1 VVDNNLLIILCMSL
15 GVVCV
20 EVATLAIFP
29 SVVCNARA
37 TCPFLVLVP
46 AGRVC
51 VSRRVAP
58 PPEPLAP
65 APRLCPRARLT
76 PATAA
81 TAAATATTGD
91 ARGVAAATTT
101 TDDDDD
107 DDAALTGE
115 GLRRGPFAYMPFLA
129 GPHAC
134 IGRKFAHL
142 ETCTALA
149 VLLRAFSF
157 APVPGREVRATLQL
171 TQRPTPSLQ
180 LIATPRS

>member
-1 VVDNNLLIILCMSL
+1 M
-15 GVVCV
+15 
-20 EVATLAIFP
+20 
-29 SVVCNARA
+29 
-37 TCPFLVLVP
+37 
-46 AGRVC
+46 
-51 VSRRVAP
+51 
-58 PPEPLAP
+58 
-65 APRLCPRARLT
+65 RARLAPSLYLCLQDVFVSPGVLHRLPSLWHRPQDFVLERWLT
-76 PATAA
+76 PA

-101 TDDDDD
+101 NDDD